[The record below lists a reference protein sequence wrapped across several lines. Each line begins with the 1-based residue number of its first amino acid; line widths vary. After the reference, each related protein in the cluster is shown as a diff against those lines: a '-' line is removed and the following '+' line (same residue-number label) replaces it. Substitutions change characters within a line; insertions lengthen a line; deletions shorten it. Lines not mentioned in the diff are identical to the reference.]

1 MQGEPQVFHIIGLS
15 LALALLLALWVRL
28 RLLRDDDPDPK
39 AKPGDPKATADA
51 AKSGPQPLESER
63 VQTQRPAPDMATAKA
78 DDRPP
83 PPKRPKP
90 AAPPSIR
97 LDFAHYPAVP
107 EHSQSRG
114 DLGERLTA
122 VILAQEGWF
131 AVKSK
136 IGPGGRGI
144 DGVFLKGGG
153 SGESAKLIFTE
164 TKTGSSPYRP
174 EQLSREGLIARIGQ
188 LYAVDGK
195 DGFWALNAEA
205 VIAMLQAGA
214 TALQSE
220 LWRHDLYTGATNV
233 WRVDA
238 IGERAHHRQM
248 DSYLMIRALIASD
261 PEAGGSDA
269 AQEAVD

>member
-1 MQGEPQVFHIIGLS
+1 MQGEPQIFHIIGLS

-28 RLLRDDDPDPK
+28 RLLRDDEPDPK
-39 AKPGDPKATADA
+39 AGETKTTADA
-51 AKSGPQPLESER
+51 GKGGAPPLESER
-63 VQTQRPAPDMATAKA
+63 VQTHRAGA
-78 DDRPP
+78 DTVHARAEDRPL

-90 AAPPSIR
+90 SAPPSIR
-97 LDFAHYPAVP
+97 LDFAHYPGVP
-107 EHSQSRG
+107 QQPQSRG

-131 AVKSK
+131 AIKSK

-144 DGVFLKGGG
+144 DGVFLKRGG
-153 SGESAKLIFTE
+153 SGDATRLIFTE
-164 TKTGSSPYRP
+164 TKTGSSPYRA
-174 EQLSREGLIARIGQ
+174 EQLSREGLIARIGE

-195 DGFWALNAEA
+195 DGFWTLNAEA

-214 TALQSE
+214 NAIQSE

-238 IGERAHHRQM
+238 LGERAHHRQI

-261 PEAGGSDA
+261 PEAGTTDGP
-269 AQEAVD
+269 QEAMD